1 MLREMM
7 LLGESVSAA
16 VARIA
21 SRHLVVTVLRNP
33 FGPICPPGTGVFLCI
48 VQPRIGIV
56 DNPRIRPVPVLG
68 FLAGRR
74 ECA

>member
-7 LLGESVSAA
+7 MLGESVNAA

-21 SRHLVVTVLRNP
+21 NRHLVATALRDP
-33 FGPICPPGTGVFLCI
+33 LGPVCPSGTGVFLCI

-68 FLAGRR
+68 FLASRGD
-74 ECA
+74 